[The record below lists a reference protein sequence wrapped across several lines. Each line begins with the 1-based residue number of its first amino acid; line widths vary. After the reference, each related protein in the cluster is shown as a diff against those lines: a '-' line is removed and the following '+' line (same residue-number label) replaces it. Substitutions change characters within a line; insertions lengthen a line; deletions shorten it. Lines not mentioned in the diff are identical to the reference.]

1 MNSSA
6 LPLLAVLAGAL
17 TGAGLFVFI
26 AAIRG
31 LPPKARS
38 QGPSALERA
47 VKDMFSIRGAIAVIV
62 GILVL
67 LITRWVVAG
76 IGMALLAYS
85 WHSLSGAASERKA
98 MARLEG
104 LATWT
109 ESLRDTIAGAVGL
122 EQAIPASIRVAD
134 GSIREPLARLV
145 DRLHTRVPMHVALR
159 RFAEDLD
166 DPSADM
172 IIAALII
179 NSRLRGPGLRDLLGA
194 LADSVREELDMR
206 RKINSSRRSTRR
218 SVQIVIAVSVL
229 MAIFLAVLDHRF
241 LEPYDSVFGQLV
253 LAVIVGIYAL
263 GIIWLRKLARF
274 DMPQRLLGTASSTA
288 QAPSTPAMSPGGDPE
303 TVAAWRAGN
312 GRCGVIPALVV
323 GAVTGLAVFL
333 LIFALIPRRAGL
345 VRRIAAF
352 DAGRPAALRP
362 ASYPGDGR
370 ESAFSKRLGAALAR
384 FCAEQGW
391 EFRSL
396 RSNLSLVG
404 KSFENYLATKVL
416 LGLFGLVFPPIVLIG
431 IGLAGVHLSIIVPV
445 WAGLVFAAI
454 FFFMPDIELRQQV
467 EKRQRDFRHAIG
479 AFLDL
484 VAMNLSGGR
493 GVPEAL
499 MAASEI
505 GDGWAFWRIRDAL
518 ANARITGQ
526 TPWQALGVLGEEV
539 QVNELKDLSA
549 ALSLVAEDGA
559 KVRESLTARAVSLR
573 RRELADLEGQAGE
586 KSQSMLLAQ
595 MLLAAAFLIFL
606 MYPAVHL
613 LLQA

>member
-1 MNSSA
+1 
-6 LPLLAVLAGAL
+6 
-17 TGAGLFVFI
+17 
-26 AAIRG
+26 
-31 LPPKARS
+31 
-38 QGPSALERA
+38 
-47 VKDMFSIRGAIAVIV
+47 
-62 GILVL
+62 
-67 LITRWVVAG
+67 
-76 IGMALLAYS
+76 
-85 WHSLSGAASERKA
+85 
-98 MARLEG
+98 
-104 LATWT
+104 
-109 ESLRDTIAGAVGL
+109 
-122 EQAIPASIRVAD
+122 
-134 GSIREPLARLV
+134 
-145 DRLHTRVPMHVALR
+145 
-159 RFAEDLD
+159 
-166 DPSADM
+166 M
-172 IIAALII
+172 I
-179 NSRLRGPGLRDLLGA
+179 
-194 LADSVREELDMR
+194 
-206 RKINSSRRSTRR
+206 
-218 SVQIVIAVSVL
+218 Q
-229 MAIFLAVLDHRF
+229 
-241 LEPYDSVFGQLV
+241 
-253 LAVIVGIYAL
+253 
-263 GIIWLRKLARF
+263 
-274 DMPQRLLGTASSTA
+274 
-288 QAPSTPAMSPGGDPE
+288 
-303 TVAAWRAGN
+303 
-312 GRCGVIPALVV
+312 ALVV
-323 GAVTGLAVFL
+323 GAVTGLALFL
-333 LIFALIPRRAGL
+333 LIFALVPRRAGL
-345 VRRIAAF
+345 ARRIAAF

-362 ASYPGDGR
+362 ASYPGDGIQ
-370 ESAFSKRLGAALAR
+370 SAFSKRLGAALAR

-404 KSFENYLATKVL
+404 KSFENYLATKIL
-416 LGLFGLVFPPIVLIG
+416 LALFGLIFPPIVLVG
-431 IGLAGVHLSIIVPV
+431 IGLVGVHLSIIIPV

-454 FFFMPDIELRQQV
+454 FFFMPDIELRGEV

-518 ANARITGQ
+518 SNARISGQ

-595 MLLAAAFLIFL
+595 MLLAAAFLVFL